1 MPRPFPF
8 NQDDRPSQP
17 ADLSAAIDHFSGDKE
32 LKEETGRLLAQ
43 GDEVLAADRQARGA
57 DAPRASRNIGRKALV
72 GVAAAAAITFPTSRD
87 TLVDTTKAI
96 VGSNSVE
103 ETDQLSQ
110 QINERS
116 DVLRQAIASGEIRLP
131 QQTDQ
136 SPEEDPYQA
145 VHQANELATVGEQMR
160 HGQDIPA
167 VQVADQTR
175 Q

>member
-8 NQDDRPSQP
+8 DQDDQPSQP

-32 LKEETGRLLAQ
+32 LKEETDRLLAQ

-72 GVAAAAAITFPTSRD
+72 GVAAAAAIAIPTSRD
-87 TLVDTTKAI
+87 ALVDTGKAI

-110 QINERS
+110 LTNERS
-116 DVLRQAIASGEIRLP
+116 EVLRKAIASGEIRLP
-131 QQTDQ
+131 QQSDE
-136 SPEEDPYQA
+136 SPEDPYQQA
-145 VHQANELATVGEQMR
+145 HQLNEIVTAGEQMQQ
-160 HGQDIPA
+160 GQDVPA
-167 VQVADQTR
+167 QQVVDQNR